1 MKKKDFKPLLWL
13 ILIPMQLAAAY
24 LFMRIGAYI
33 DLLLFTDIKGNG
45 HGIPFFSVIFLIV
58 SSVFTAIIVPAS
70 VFLAV
75 KGFRK
80 AKKAVK
86 DNEK

>member
-13 ILIPMQLAAAY
+13 ILIPVQLAAGY

-45 HGIPFFSVIFLIV
+45 HGIPFFSAIFLIV
-58 SSVFTAIIVPAS
+58 SSVFTAIIVSAS
-70 VFLAV
+70 LLLTI
-75 KGFRK
+75 KGFK
-80 AKKAVK
+80 DKKAVEN
-86 DNEK
+86 NEKE

>member
-13 ILIPMQLAAAY
+13 ILITMQFAAGY

-45 HGIPFFSVIFLIV
+45 HGIPFFSVISLII
-58 SSVFTAIIVPAS
+58 TAIIVPAS
-70 VFLAV
+70 LLLTI
-75 KGFRK
+75 KGFK
-80 AKKAVK
+80 DKKAVEN
-86 DNEK
+86 NEKE